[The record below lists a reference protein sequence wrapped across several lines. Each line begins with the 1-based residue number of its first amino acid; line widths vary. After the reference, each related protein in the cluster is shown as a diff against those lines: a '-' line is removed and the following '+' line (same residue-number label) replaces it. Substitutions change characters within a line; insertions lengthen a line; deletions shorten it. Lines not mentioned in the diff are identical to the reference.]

1 MKQSALF
8 IALLP
13 LLITPAIYAD
23 TTQTSVLD
31 NRAAKGDI
39 TQPGGARRLSED
51 QTAAIRAS
59 LNEKPAKNII
69 LLIGDG
75 MGDSEITAA
84 RNYAEGAGGFF
95 KGIDALP
102 LTGQYTHYALDKKTG
117 KPDYVTDSA
126 ASATAWS
133 TGVKT
138 YNGALGVDIHEK
150 DRQTLLEMAKA
161 AGLATG
167 NVSTAELQDATP
179 AALVAHV
186 TSRKCY
192 GPSVTS
198 EKCPTNA
205 LEKGGKGSITEQLL
219 NARPDVTLGGGA
231 KTFAE
236 TATAGEWQ
244 GKTLREQAQARGYQL
259 VSDANS
265 LAAIT
270 EANQDKP
277 LLGLFSDGNMPVRWE
292 GPKASYHGNID
303 KPAVTCTPNPKRTDS
318 VPTLA
323 AMTDKAI
330 DLLSKSEKGF
340 FLQVE
345 GASIDKQDHAANPC
359 GQIGETV
366 DLDEAVQKALAFAK
380 KDGNTLVIVTAD
392 HAHASQIV
400 PPDTKAPGLTQALNT
415 KDGAVMVM
423 SYGNSEEE
431 SMEHTGTQ
439 LRIAASGP
447 GAQRV
452 IGLTDQTDNFYTIAG
467 ALGLATTTDQQKA
480 LSDNA
485 EVRVATENGSYAAD
499 ATGFNGDAVLSYELK
514 DKSGNVIAASDSTT
528 PLSGVRVK
536 TAQTTAIA
544 LDKVAEGNEYTL
556 TVTGRQSGKSVTVDF
571 QAPAAG
577 SSDKNADK
585 NADKNGVIASGKVN
599 NNPQADG
606 SPLGETGTAVAVVA
620 IAVAMLAAI
629 AMIIKTVKITR

>member
-1 MKQSALF
+1 MKYSAIF
-8 IALLP
+8 AALLP
-13 LLITPAIYAD
+13 LLCLPAAQAD
-23 TTQTSVLD
+23 TSTTVLD
-31 NRAAKGDI
+31 NRAAQGDI
-39 TQPGGARRLSED
+39 TQPGGARRLSAD
-51 QTAAIRAS
+51 QTDAIRAS
-59 LNEKPAKNII
+59 LNNKQAKNVI

-150 DRQTLLEMAKA
+150 DHQTILELAKS

-179 AALVAHV
+179 AALISHV
-186 TSRKCY
+186 TSRKFY

-198 EKCPTNA
+198 EKCPANA

-219 NARPDVTLGGGA
+219 NARADVTLGGGA

-236 TATAGEWQ
+236 TTTAGEWQ

-259 VSDANS
+259 VSDATT

-270 EANQDKP
+270 QANQDKP
-277 LLGLFSDGNMPVRWE
+277 LLGLFSEGNMPVRWE
-292 GPKASYHGNID
+292 GPKATYHGNID
-303 KPAVTCTPNPKRTDS
+303 KAAVTCTPNPKRDSS

-323 AMTDKAI
+323 QMTDKAI
-330 DLLSKSEKGF
+330 SLLSSNEKGF

-366 DLDEAVQKALAFAK
+366 DLDEAVQKALEFAK

-392 HAHASQIV
+392 HAHSSQII
-400 PPDTKAPGLTQALNT
+400 PPDSKAPGLTQALNT

-439 LRIAASGP
+439 LRIAAYGP
-447 GAQRV
+447 HAANV
-452 IGLTDQTDNFYTIAG
+452 VGLTDQTDLYYTMKA
-467 ALGLATTTDQQKA
+467 ALGL
-480 LSDNA
+480 
-485 EVRVATENGSYAAD
+485 
-499 ATGFNGDAVLSYELK
+499 
-514 DKSGNVIAASDSTT
+514 
-528 PLSGVRVK
+528 
-536 TAQTTAIA
+536 
-544 LDKVAEGNEYTL
+544 
-556 TVTGRQSGKSVTVDF
+556 
-571 QAPAAG
+571 
-577 SSDKNADK
+577 
-585 NADKNGVIASGKVN
+585 
-599 NNPQADG
+599 
-606 SPLGETGTAVAVVA
+606 
-620 IAVAMLAAI
+620 
-629 AMIIKTVKITR
+629 

>member
-1 MKQSALF
+1 MKQSALA

-13 LLITPAIYAD
+13 LLFTPIINAE
-23 TTQTSVLD
+23 TSTVAVMD
-31 NRAAKGDI
+31 NRAAQGDI
-39 TQPGGARRLSED
+39 TTPGGARRLSAD
-51 QTAAIRAS
+51 QTAALRES
-59 LNEKPAKNII
+59 LNDKPAKNII

-126 ASATAWS
+126 ASATAWT

-150 DRQTLLEMAKA
+150 DHATILEMAKA

-192 GPSVTS
+192 GPGVTR

-236 TATAGEWQ
+236 TAAAGEWQ
-244 GKTLREQAQARGYQL
+244 GKTLREQAQARGYQI
-259 VSDANS
+259 VSDAET

-277 LLGLFSDGNMPVRWE
+277 LLGLFSEGNMPVRWE
-292 GPKASYHGNID
+292 GPKASYHGNLD
-303 KPAVTCTPNPKRTDS
+303 KPVVTCTPNPKRDDT

-323 AMTDKAI
+323 QMTDKAI
-330 DLLSKSEKGF
+330 ELLSKNEKGF

-366 DLDEAVQKALAFAK
+366 DLDEAVQRALAFAK
-380 KDGNTLVIVTAD
+380 QDGNTLVVVTAD

-400 PPDTKAPGLTQALNT
+400 APDTKAPGLTQALNT
-415 KDGAVMVM
+415 KDGAVMVIN
-423 SYGNSEEE
+423 YGNSEEE
-431 SMEHTGTQ
+431 SQEHTGSQ
-439 LRIAASGP
+439 LRIAAYGP
-447 GAQRV
+447 HAANV
-452 IGLTDQTDNFYTIAG
+452 VGLTDQTDLFYTMKA
-467 ALGLATTTDQQKA
+467 ALGLK
-480 LSDNA
+480 
-485 EVRVATENGSYAAD
+485 
-499 ATGFNGDAVLSYELK
+499 
-514 DKSGNVIAASDSTT
+514 
-528 PLSGVRVK
+528 
-536 TAQTTAIA
+536 
-544 LDKVAEGNEYTL
+544 
-556 TVTGRQSGKSVTVDF
+556 
-571 QAPAAG
+571 
-577 SSDKNADK
+577 
-585 NADKNGVIASGKVN
+585 
-599 NNPQADG
+599 
-606 SPLGETGTAVAVVA
+606 
-620 IAVAMLAAI
+620 
-629 AMIIKTVKITR
+629 

>member
-1 MKQSALF
+1 MKYSAIF
-8 IALLP
+8 AALLP
-13 LLITPAIYAD
+13 LLCLPAAQAD
-23 TTQTSVLD
+23 TSTTVLD
-31 NRAAKGDI
+31 NRAAQGDI
-39 TQPGGARRLSED
+39 TQPGGARRLSAD
-51 QTAAIRAS
+51 QTDAIRAS
-59 LNEKPAKNII
+59 LNNKQAKNVI

-150 DRQTLLEMAKA
+150 DHQTILELAKS

-179 AALVAHV
+179 AALISHV

-198 EKCPTNA
+198 EKCPANA

-219 NARPDVTLGGGA
+219 NARADVTLGGGA

-236 TATAGEWQ
+236 TTTAGEWQ

-259 VSDANS
+259 VNDATT

-270 EANQDKP
+270 QANQDKP
-277 LLGLFSDGNMPVRWE
+277 LLGLFSEGNMPVRWE
-292 GPKASYHGNID
+292 GPKATYHGNID
-303 KPAVTCTPNPKRTDS
+303 KAAVTCTPNPKRDSS

-323 AMTDKAI
+323 QMTDKAI
-330 DLLSKSEKGF
+330 SLLSSNEKGF

-366 DLDEAVQKALAFAK
+366 DLDEAVQKALEFAK

-392 HAHASQIV
+392 HAHSSQII
-400 PPDTKAPGLTQALNT
+400 PPDSKAPGLTQALNT

-439 LRIAASGP
+439 LRIAAYGP
-447 GAQRV
+447 HAANV
-452 IGLTDQTDNFYTIAG
+452 VGLTDQTDLYYTMKA
-467 ALGLATTTDQQKA
+467 ALGL
-480 LSDNA
+480 
-485 EVRVATENGSYAAD
+485 
-499 ATGFNGDAVLSYELK
+499 
-514 DKSGNVIAASDSTT
+514 
-528 PLSGVRVK
+528 
-536 TAQTTAIA
+536 
-544 LDKVAEGNEYTL
+544 
-556 TVTGRQSGKSVTVDF
+556 
-571 QAPAAG
+571 
-577 SSDKNADK
+577 
-585 NADKNGVIASGKVN
+585 
-599 NNPQADG
+599 
-606 SPLGETGTAVAVVA
+606 
-620 IAVAMLAAI
+620 
-629 AMIIKTVKITR
+629 